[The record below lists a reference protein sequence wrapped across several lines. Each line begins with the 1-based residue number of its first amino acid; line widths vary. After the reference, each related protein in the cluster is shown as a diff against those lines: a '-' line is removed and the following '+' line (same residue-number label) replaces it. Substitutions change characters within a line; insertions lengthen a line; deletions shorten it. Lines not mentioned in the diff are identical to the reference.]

1 MRWLREQAAA
11 EGARAQAQMRA
22 LAAALAQAQAR
33 SACGWPETSTN
44 GAARAR
50 LAGCIFRLQTVP
62 VMQQH
67 QALAISPALS
77 ASVTGHSHALLLTNM
92 CH

>member
-1 MRWLREQAAA
+1 MMPCGGRLQVRWLREQAAA

-22 LAAALAQAQAR
+22 LTAALAQAQAR

-62 VMQQH
+62 VMQQD
-67 QALAISPALS
+67 QALQY
-77 ASVTGHSHALLLTNM
+77 LLPSQPL
-92 CH
+92 